1 MRRLALVL
9 GAVVL
14 TNCSKPETPPA
25 ETAPPALT
33 MADLAGTWNMEVRG
47 LNSDSVLTTS
57 TMVSDSTGAWVTNLP
72 GRPPLPTQVT
82 ISGDSVMTS
91 AGPYESVLRP
101 GTQVTIN
108 GVSRLVNG
116 QLVGTMVAHYAT
128 AGADSVVNLRT
139 SATRA
144 P

>member
-57 TMVSDSTGAWVTNLP
+57 TLAGRRSPPRSASP
-72 GRPPLPTQVT
+72 G
-82 ISGDSVMTS
+82 IAS
-91 AGPYESVLRP
+91 
-101 GTQVTIN
+101 
-108 GVSRLVNG
+108 
-116 QLVGTMVAHYAT
+116 
-128 AGADSVVNLRT
+128 
-139 SATRA
+139 
-144 P
+144 